1 MIKLRKREIIMKEI
15 KNENKTSK
23 LVFDARVARAL
34 CKKNFPIIDIKPL
47 HGEPDKTVFVFANT
61 EDFQKAFT
69 EIMDA
74 MKVKKEKKTVEE
86 KAISDI
92 N

>member
-1 MIKLRKREIIMKEI
+1 MEEI
-15 KNENKTSK
+15 KNENKASK

-47 HGEPDKTVFVFANT
+47 HGEPDKTVFVYANT
-61 EDFQKAFT
+61 EEFQKAFN
-69 EIMDA
+69 EIMSETKA
-74 MKVKKEKKTVEE
+74 KKEKKVAE
-86 KAISDI
+86 KSE

>member
-1 MIKLRKREIIMKEI
+1 MREI
-15 KNENKTSK
+15 KNENKASK

-47 HGEPDKTVFVFANT
+47 RGEPDKTVFVYANT
-61 EDFQKAFT
+61 EEFQKAFN
-69 EIMDA
+69 EIMSETKA
-74 MKVKKEKKTVEE
+74 KKEKKVAE
-86 KAISDI
+86 KSE